1 MRDKSIDELL
11 EVIEDA
17 FDAAIAPKM
26 IVRNT
31 RNKMH
36 LMFKADAAGYAVLNR
51 SVLALS
57 QRFNPE
63 LCDEADLD
71 TVGKI
76 VGTERIA
83 GKVSSLQITAAN
95 SSLSGNA
102 TLAAGVYQYR
112 SSSGEVFTFTVP
124 TDRLFSPSESK
135 VYYAVS
141 ADIGAYRVLSV
152 LNASLT
158 RADSASIPSDFI
170 FSCSDNLRL
179 LGRAEEDSLAFR
191 KRLISAADRDD
202 IVNEIEL
209 AIKDIPNIYEC
220 NCLFNHGIVDAV
232 IDGITLKPREL
243 LIVITGVPS
252 QALADAV
259 ATRCHYLTHMV
270 DAANVVYFES
280 PRLVNGRYP
289 VYFKY
294 HDATDYTVSVAYAYD
309 STKVKQAQAEAGI
322 GALLEGLMEQNT
334 HTDSITEKDVYDAL
348 EGISL
353 ASVSILNVDLAVGG
367 SSVPYV
373 AVPRTRVPR
382 LTAVT
387 YNGTDTRS

>member
-1 MRDKSIDELL
+1 MRDRSIDEIL
-11 EVIEDA
+11 EIIENA
-17 FDAAIAPKM
+17 FDASIAPKTV
-26 IVRNT
+26 VRNN

-51 SVLALS
+51 SVLSLS

-63 LCDEADLD
+63 LCDESDLD

-83 GKVSSLQITAAN
+83 GKASSLQITAAN
-95 SSLSGNA
+95 SSLASNA
-102 TLAAGVYQYR
+102 TLAAGTYQYR
-112 SSSGEVFTFTVP
+112 SSSGEVFAFAVP
-124 TDRLFSPSESK
+124 TDKLFAPSESK
-135 VYYAVS
+135 VYYAMSV
-141 ADIGAYRVLSV
+141 DIGAYRVLSV
-152 LNASLT
+152 LNATLT
-158 RADSASIPSDFI
+158 RADGVSIPSDFI
-170 FSCSDNLRL
+170 FSCSDNMRL

-220 NCLFNHGIVDAV
+220 NCLFNHGIIDAV
-232 IDGITLKPREL
+232 VDGITLKPREL
-243 LIVITGVPS
+243 LIVITGVPTED
-252 QALADAV
+252 LASAV

-270 DAANVVYFES
+270 DEANVVYFES
-280 PRLVNGRYP
+280 PRLVGGRYP

-294 HDATDYTVSVAYAYD
+294 HDTTDYTISVAYSYD

-322 GALLEGLMEQNT
+322 GAALEGLMEQNT
-334 HTDSITEKDVYDAL
+334 HADTITEKDVYDAL
-348 EGISL
+348 ENIDL
-353 ASVSILNVDLAVGG
+353 VSVSILNVDLAVGG
-367 SSVPYV
+367 ASVPYV

-382 LTAVT
+382 LTAVAYT
-387 YNGTDTRS
+387 GTDTRS